1 VGGSIDLLRTF
12 GFSLFKNFEIK
23 EPLVP
28 GFSEIFQNFR
38 ASGSASSINFSEAKQ
53 PSVLGS

>member
-23 EPLVP
+23 EPLVQ
-28 GFSEIFQNFR
+28 GFSENFQNFR
-38 ASGSASSINFSEAKQ
+38 ASRSARQLIFQKQ
-53 PSVLGS
+53 SNLQF